1 MGKSYQRGWLVSRGK
16 KWYGYFRKTVFDPTT
31 NQQKGDVIS
40 VVLGLKSQMKA
51 SEAREVLEREITKQT
66 GQSGPN
72 AGRVMNDSSVT
83 FGWFVRNRF
92 FPLKEAR
99 WKEETAK
106 VKKLLIQR
114 DLIDPFDKTPLGNL
128 DKFTL
133 QVHLNNLAKTNS
145 KDRVLQIRAYLR
157 DIFAEAVDQ
166 DFLVKDPARKVTVP
180 TQLRDTDRTTLA
192 WWQLRD
198 ALSKLDLRDRVLLE
212 LDMTNALRPGELFAL
227 RWQCF
232 GHTECT
238 MRLVETVYKGK
249 IRPWGKTRKSLGS
262 VHVPKELADDLWLW
276 KQRCPNP
283 SPDAFIFPNKK
294 GGFMDSNNYRNRV
307 LHGLAQE
314 LELPKLT
321 FQVIRRTI
329 ATLAQK
335 KGTVKDIQGVLRHSR
350 IATTTDVY
358 MQEIPESVQKTVDA
372 ISAEL
377 RLLPNLEEV
386 TRGTRVLLPNA
397 TKLKSG
403 VSVTS

>member
-1 MGKSYQRGWLVSRGK
+1 
-16 KWYGYFRKTVFDPTT
+16 
-31 NQQKGDVIS
+31 
-40 VVLGLKSQMKA
+40 
-51 SEAREVLEREITKQT
+51 
-66 GQSGPN
+66 
-72 AGRVMNDSSVT
+72 
-83 FGWFVRNRF
+83 
-92 FPLKEAR
+92 
-99 WKEETAK
+99 
-106 VKKLLIQR
+106 
-114 DLIDPFDKTPLGNL
+114 
-128 DKFTL
+128 
-133 QVHLNNLAKTNS
+133 
-145 KDRVLQIRAYLR
+145 VLQIRAYLR
-157 DIFAEAVDQ
+157 DIFAEGVDQ

-180 TQLRDTDRTTLA
+180 TQLRDTDRTTLT
-192 WWQLRD
+192 WPQLRS
-198 ALSKLDLRDRVLLE
+198 ALSKLELRGRILLE

-232 GHTECT
+232 SHAECT
-238 MRLVETVYKGK
+238 MRLAETVYKGK
-249 IRPWGKTRKSLGS
+249 IRPWGKTRKSLGV

-276 KQRCPNP
+276 KQQCPNS
-283 SPDAFIFPNKK
+283 SPEAFIFPNKK

-350 IATTTDVY
+350 TATTTDVY

-386 TRGTRVLLPNA
+386 TGGTSVLLPNA

-403 VSVTS
+403 VSASS

>member
-1 MGKSYQRGWLVSRGK
+1 
-16 KWYGYFRKTVFDPTT
+16 
-31 NQQKGDVIS
+31 
-40 VVLGLKSQMKA
+40 
-51 SEAREVLEREITKQT
+51 
-66 GQSGPN
+66 
-72 AGRVMNDSSVT
+72 
-83 FGWFVRNRF
+83 
-92 FPLKEAR
+92 
-99 WKEETAK
+99 

-114 DLIDPFDKTPLGNL
+114 DLIDPFDKTPLGNF

-145 KDRVLQIRAYLR
+145 KDRVLQIGAYLR

-180 TQLRDTDRTTLA
+180 TQLRDTDRTTLT
-192 WWQLRD
+192 WPQLRG
-198 ALSKLDLRDRVLLE
+198 ALSRLELRDRILLE

-232 GHTECT
+232 SHAECT
-238 MRLVETVYKGK
+238 MRLAETVYKGK
-249 IRPWGKTRKSLGS
+249 IRPWGKTRKSLVV

-276 KQRCPNP
+276 KQMCPNS
-283 SPDAFIFPNKK
+283 SPEAFIFPNKK
-294 GGFMDSNNYRNRV
+294 GGFMDSNNYRKRV
-307 LHGLAQE
+307 LHRLERE

-358 MQEIPESVQKTVDA
+358 MQEIPESVQRTVDA

-386 TRGTRVLLPNA
+386 TRGTNVLLPNA
-397 TKLKSG
+397 TKLETGKSL
-403 VSVTS
+403 SI